1 MCGRVALTASGEEL
15 AEAFGLDEAPRLEPR
30 YNIAP
35 TQPMLVVRH
44 DQGRRRARS
53 LRWGLARRAIGEGE
67 ASEPGGLLINAR
79 SETIASKPSFREA
92 FRRRRCLIPA
102 SGFYEWKKTGGRS
115 RPFFIR
121 FRSGGLFALAGLWE
135 PPPETEA
142 DSPGSCVIL
151 TTEPNSLVLTLHD
164 RMPVILPPEGYETW
178 LQDGVPPGALRGL
191 LIPCPDDVLLAQP
204 VGMAVNDPRHEGPV
218 CLEPPGPEMDAQG
231 RLFSDEPSD

>member
-15 AEAFGLDEAPRLEPR
+15 AEAFGLDEAPRMEAR

-35 TQPMLVVRH
+35 SQPLLVVRREH
-44 DQGRRRARS
+44 GRRHS
-53 LRWGLARRAIGEGE
+53 GNLRWGLARRASGEGE

-92 FRRRRCLIPA
+92 FKRRRCLIPA

-121 FRSGGLFALAGLWE
+121 FRSGGLFAMAGIWE
-135 PPPETEA
+135 PPAETEP
-142 DSPGSCVIL
+142 DSAGACVIL
-151 TTEPNSLVLTLHD
+151 TTEPNSLLLTLHD

-178 LQDGVPPGALRGL
+178 LQDAVTPGALRGL
-191 LIPCPDDVLLAQP
+191 LSPYPDEALVAQP
-204 VGMAVNDPRHEGPV
+204 VGLAVNDPRHEGPV

-231 RLFSDEPSD
+231 RLFPDETAD